1 VLITFEGID
10 GCGKST
16 QIQLLQ
22 DLLKRNNIDCVVFR
36 EPGGVRISERIRELL
51 LDSANEIDP
60 VTEMLLFSSARSQLV
75 AEKIIPA
82 LEDDIVV
89 ILDRFYDSTTAYQG
103 FGRESVEMEKIRLLN
118 EIASHG
124 ITPDV
129 TYYLSLPY
137 DEARKRRNGRGEDRM
152 EQSGDRFF
160 EKVISGF
167 EKMAEQEP
175 RIIRISAL
183 QQPSMIHAELVE
195 DLVSRFSELSV
206 LG

>member
-16 QIQLLQ
+16 QIELLHE
-22 DLLKRNNIDCVVFR
+22 LFNKKNIDCVLFR
-36 EPGGVRISERIRELL
+36 EPGGVRISERVRELL

-82 LEDDIVV
+82 LKNEKVV

-103 FGRESVEMEKIRLLN
+103 YGRKSVDMEKIHLLN
-118 EIASHG
+118 HIASHG

-129 TYYLSLPY
+129 TYYLALPY
-137 DEARKRRNGRGEDRM
+137 EEARKRRQGRGEDRM
-152 EQSGDRFF
+152 EEAGGGFF
-160 EKVISGF
+160 ENVISGF
-167 EKMAEQEP
+167 ETMAEKES

-183 QQPSMIHAELVE
+183 QQPSMIHAELIE
-195 DLVSRFSELSV
+195 DLVSRFPQFSV

>member
-1 VLITFEGID
+1 MLITFEGID

-22 DLLKRNNIDCVVFR
+22 DLLDNKKIDCAVFR

-82 LEDDIVV
+82 LKSGTVV

-103 FGRESVEMEKIRLLN
+103 YGRQSVDMEKIHLLN
-118 EIASHG
+118 HIASHG
-124 ITPDV
+124 ITPDI

-137 DEARKRRNGRGEDRM
+137 EEALKRREGRGEDRM
-152 EQSGDRFF
+152 EESGSEFF

-167 EKMAEQEP
+167 ENMAERES

-195 DLVSRFSELSV
+195 DLVSRFPQFSV
-206 LG
+206 LD